1 MNIAPLTPDEIPG
14 PVAVITGGISRERDR
29 SLLSG
34 AAVAASLTRHRIP
47 HYLVDPA
54 GPDLTG
60 QLRGA
65 CAAFLAIAGTS
76 AEDGQLQGVLDS
88 LSIPYTGSGVLAS
101 AIGMH
106 KPTAKVLVSA
116 EGVPVADGELVSAG
130 TTVFGW
136 DDLGWP
142 VIVKPVSEGGS
153 VGMDIAQDEPELAA
167 IVKASTG
174 DLLVERLHPG
184 RSVTVGVIEN
194 PEGAL
199 VALPP
204 LEARTP
210 TTGFYSYAAKRN
222 PALHEYVCPA
232 PVPAATRDLLHT
244 YAIITHQA
252 LGCATYSRSD
262 FMVGED
268 GAIVW
273 LEVNTL
279 PGLSPTGNMAT
290 MANAAG
296 IDYDQLVALILRPTL
311 ARVRKDGAAD
321 AVSQ

>member
-14 PVAVITGGISRERDR
+14 PVAVITGGTSRERDR

-54 GPDLTG
+54 GPDLPG

-65 CAAFLAIAGTS
+65 SCAFLAIAGTG
-76 AEDGQLQGVLDS
+76 AEDGLLQGVLDT
-88 LSIPYTGSGVLAS
+88 LGVPYTGSGVLAS

-106 KPTAKVLVSA
+106 KPTAKTVVAA

-130 TTVFGW
+130 TTSFAW

-153 VGMDIAQDEPELAA
+153 VGMAIARDETELAA
-167 IVKASTG
+167 IVKASTD

-184 RSVTVGVIEN
+184 LSVTVGVIEN
-194 PEGAL
+194 EGSL

-210 TTGFYSYAAKRN
+210 TTGFYSYEAKRN

-232 PVPAATRDLLHT
+232 RVPAATRDLLHT
-244 YAIITHQA
+244 YAIITHEA
-252 LGCATYSRSD
+252 LGCSTYSRSD
-262 FMVGED
+262 FMVDED

-290 MANAAG
+290 MAQVAG

-311 ARVRKDGAAD
+311 ARVRKEGAAG